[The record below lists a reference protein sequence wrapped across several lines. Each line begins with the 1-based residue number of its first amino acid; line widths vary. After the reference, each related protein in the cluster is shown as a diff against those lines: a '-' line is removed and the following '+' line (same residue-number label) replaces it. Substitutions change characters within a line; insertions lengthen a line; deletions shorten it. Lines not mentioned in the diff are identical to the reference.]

1 MLLMF
6 WYMTHFLTSILLVFL
21 YVTLPYQQKVDS
33 LTELLSKANNEQ
45 KVDLLNSLS
54 QVSSNESPDKGV
66 IYGMEALRLSEQLN
80 YPLGKANAL
89 NYIAENQFSLGEF
102 EKSVEYQLQALGV
115 FEESDNKHGIVRS
128 LNNLG
133 LCFREIGN
141 IDKAIEFHNKALQL
155 SEEIGDRVGKAKAL
169 VSLGICNFA
178 ASSIDV
184 TLSFFNKALDIS
196 LELENDELTST
207 IYNNMGICYATM
219 GEHKKA
225 LNIFSLSLELNTKAE
240 NKGASAAILNNI
252 ARLYIYL
259 GDFDKAF
266 TAISK
271 SYELGKELKAKA
283 QLVNN
288 YLIFYE
294 YYKAKGD
301 YKRALEYYIKYSDL
315 KDEIIKV
322 QSSERMANLQMLN
335 ELEKS
340 DQDLRLLQKDYEVVQ
355 GRTKLYTVLFG
366 ASFLL
371 LVFGVYIFVIRS
383 RTANQSIELLEKE
396 QQLAE
401 MKLENQ
407 QKDYERLEL
416 LKIKQQ
422 HDYEDEIASKNRDLA
437 SLTMQ
442 MVQKNELLAK
452 LNEQTQ
458 TLTYSA
464 NNKETV
470 KEVGRLIEQS
480 LNLDKDWEDFTLHFD
495 SVHPRFFERLLKQF
509 PTLTQKELKQCA
521 YIRINISVKEI
532 ANLLNITPK
541 GVEKARSRIKAK
553 LSLEKDEDL
562 VSFILSY

>member
-1 MLLMF
+1 
-6 WYMTHFLTSILLVFL
+6 MTHFLTSILLVFL

-294 YYKAKGD
+294 YYEAKGD

>member
-1 MLLMF
+1 
-6 WYMTHFLTSILLVFL
+6 MTHFLTSILLVFL

>member
-1 MLLMF
+1 MGQ
-6 WYMTHFLTSILLVFL
+6 FLTSILSVFL
-21 YVTLPYQQKVDS
+21 FAILPYQQKVDS
-33 LTELLSKANNEQ
+33 LTDLLSRASNEQ

-54 QVSSNESPDKGV
+54 QVGSNESPDKGV

-80 YPLGKANAL
+80 YLKGKADAL

-102 EKSVEYQLQALGV
+102 EKSVEYQLQALAV
-115 FEESDNKHGIVRS
+115 FEEIEDKHGIVRS

-141 IDKAIEFHNKALQL
+141 IDKAIDFHNKALKL
-155 SEEIGDRVGKAKAL
+155 SEEVGDRAGKAKAL

-178 ASSIDV
+178 TNSIDV
-184 TLSFFNKALDIS
+184 TLSYFSKALDIAI
-196 LELENDELTST
+196 ELKNDELTST
-207 IYNNMGICYATM
+207 IYNNMGICYAAI

-266 TAISK
+266 NAISK
-271 SYELGKELKAKA
+271 SYELSKELKTKP

-294 YYKAKGD
+294 YYQAQEN
-301 YKRALEYYIKYSDL
+301 YKQALEYYIKYSDL

-322 QSSERMANLQMLN
+322 QSSERMANLQALN
-335 ELEKS
+335 ELEKR
-340 DQDLRLLQKDYEVVQ
+340 DQDLQLLQKDFEVAQ
-355 GRTKLYTVLFG
+355 SRTRLYIVLFG
-366 ASFLL
+366 TSILL
-371 LVFGVYIFVIRS
+371 LAFGIYIFIIRN
-383 RTANQSIELLEKE
+383 RAAKQSIKLLEQE
-396 QQLAE
+396 QQLVE
-401 MKLENQ
+401 MELQNRQNE
-407 QKDYERLEL
+407 YERLEL

-442 MVQKNELLAK
+442 MVQKNEVLAK
-452 LNEQTQ
+452 LKEQTQ

-480 LNLDKDWEDFTLHFD
+480 LNLDKDWENFTLHFD
-495 SVHPRFFERLLKQF
+495 SVHPRFFERLLNQF
-509 PTLTQKELKQCA
+509 PNLTQKELKQCA
-521 YIRINISVKEI
+521 YIRINISIKEI
-532 ANLLNITPK
+532 ASLLNITPK
-541 GVEKARSRIKAK
+541 GVEKARSRIKTK
-553 LSLEKDEDL
+553 LSLDKDEDL
-562 VSFILSY
+562 VAFILSY

>member
-1 MLLMF
+1 
-6 WYMTHFLTSILLVFL
+6 MTHFLTSILLVFL
-21 YVTLPYQQKVDS
+21 YATLPYQQKVDS
-33 LTELLSKANNEQ
+33 LTELLSRASNEQ
-45 KVDLLNSLS
+45 RVDLLNSLS
-54 QVSSNESPDKGV
+54 QVSNDDSPDKGV

-102 EKSVEYQLQALGV
+102 EKSVEYQLQALDV

-155 SEEIGDRVGKAKAL
+155 SEEIGDRAGKAKAL

-178 ASSIDV
+178 ANSIDV

-196 LELENDELTST
+196 IELENDELIST

-294 YYKAKGD
+294 YYEAKGN

-322 QSSERMANLQMLN
+322 QSSERMQNLQALN
-335 ELEKS
+335 ELEKR
-340 DQDLRLLQKDYEVVQ
+340 DQDLQLLQKDFEVAQ
-355 GRTKLYTVLFG
+355 GRTRLYTVLFG

-371 LVFGVYIFVIRS
+371 LVFGVYIFVMRS

-442 MVQKNELLAK
+442 MVQKNELLTK

-470 KEVGRLIEQS
+470 KEVSRLIEQS

-495 SVHPRFFERLLKQF
+495 SVHPRFFERLLNQF

-521 YIRINISVKEI
+521 YIRINISIKEI

-553 LSLEKDEDL
+553 LSLTKDEDL

>member
-1 MLLMF
+1 MSSF
-6 WYMTHFLTSILLVFL
+6 FTSILFVFL
-21 YVTLPYQQKVDS
+21 FATVPYQQKVDS
-33 LTELLSKANNEQ
+33 LIQLLSRASNEQ
-45 KVDLLNSLS
+45 RVDLLNSLS

-80 YPLGKANAL
+80 YPKGEADAL

-102 EKSVEYQLQALGV
+102 EKSVEYQLQALDV
-115 FEESDNKHGIVRS
+115 FEKIDDKHGIVRS

-141 IDKAIEFHNKALQL
+141 IDKAIDFHNKALEL
-155 SEEIGDRVGKAKAL
+155 SDEVGDRVGKAKAL

-184 TLSFFNKALDIS
+184 TLSFFSKALDIS
-196 LELENDELTST
+196 IELENDELTST
-207 IYNNMGICYATM
+207 IYNNMGICYATI

-259 GDFDKAF
+259 GDLDKAF
-266 TAISK
+266 NAISK
-271 SYELGKELKAKA
+271 SYELSKELKAKA
-283 QLVNN
+283 QLLNN

-294 YYKAKGD
+294 YYEAKRD
-301 YKRALEYYIKYSDL
+301 HKRALEYYIKYSDL
-315 KDEIIKV
+315 KDEIIKM
-322 QSSERMANLQMLN
+322 QSSERMANLQALN
-335 ELEKS
+335 ELEKR
-340 DQDLRLLQKDYEVVQ
+340 DQDLQLLQKDFEVVQ
-355 GRTKLYTVLFG
+355 SRTKLYTVLFG

-371 LVFGVYIFVIRS
+371 LVFGVYIFVMRN
-383 RTANQSIELLEKE
+383 RTAKQSIELLEKE
-396 QQLAE
+396 QQLVE
-401 MKLENQ
+401 LELESQ

-442 MVQKNELLAK
+442 MVQKNEVLAK
-452 LNEQTQ
+452 LKEQTQ

-495 SVHPRFFERLLKQF
+495 SVHPRFFERLLNQF
-509 PTLTQKELKQCA
+509 PNLTQKELKQCA
-521 YIRINISVKEI
+521 YIRINISIKEI

-541 GVEKARSRIKAK
+541 GVEKARSRIKTK